1 MLDEILAID
10 EMHTPKASFLTES
23 EIEALQSSTLPRK
36 TPFAIQGVMN
46 TQLSIARFYGGI
58 RYNGDGYTYM
68 PDGDELIRDDVLLF
82 VTKLRK
88 KQRKTEKAEFTS
100 KQMEF

>member
-1 MLDEILAID
+1 MIDDILEIDKL
-10 EMHTPKASFLTES
+10 HSPKASYLTES
-23 EIEALQSSTLPRK
+23 EIEALQSSNLPRK

-82 VTKLRK
+82 VAKLRK

>member
-1 MLDEILAID
+1 MIAK
-10 EMHTPKASFLTES
+10 TSFLTDS
-23 EIEALQSSTLPRK
+23 EIEALHTSNLPRK

-58 RYNGDGYTYM
+58 RYNGDGYTYF
-68 PDGDELIRDDVLLF
+68 PDGDELIRDDVLKF

-88 KQRKTEKAEFTS
+88 KNRKTEQPQS
-100 KQMEF
+100 QQMEF

>member
-1 MLDEILAID
+1 MLDDFLAID
-10 EMHTPKASFLTES
+10 EMHSPKESFLTES
-23 EIEALQSSTLPRK
+23 EIEALQSSNLPRK

-68 PDGDELIRDDVLLF
+68 PDGDELIRDDVLMF
-82 VTKLRK
+82 ITKLRK
-88 KQRKTEKAEFTS
+88 KQRKTVKSEVQS

>member
-1 MLDEILAID
+1 MIDDILAID
-10 EMHTPKASFLTES
+10 EMHSPKTSFLTDS
-23 EIEALQSSTLPRK
+23 EIEALQTSNLPRK

-58 RYNGDGYTYM
+58 RYKGDGYTYM
-68 PDGDELIRDDVLLF
+68 PDGDELIRDDVLKF

-88 KQRKTEKAEFTS
+88 KTRKTEQPKS
-100 KQMEF
+100 QQMEF

>member
-1 MLDEILAID
+1 MIDDILTID
-10 EMHTPKASFLTES
+10 EMHSPKASFLTDS
-23 EIEALQSSTLPRK
+23 EIEALQTSNLSRK

-68 PDGDELIRDDVLLF
+68 PDGDELIRDDVLIF

-88 KQRKTEKAEFTS
+88 KNRKTEQPQS
-100 KQMEF
+100 QQMEF

>member
-1 MLDEILAID
+1 MIDDILSID
-10 EMHTPKASFLTES
+10 EMHSPKTSFLTDS
-23 EIEALQSSTLPRK
+23 EIEALQTSNLSRK

-58 RYNGDGYTYM
+58 RYNGDSYTYF
-68 PDGDELIRDDVLLF
+68 PDGDELIRDDVLIF

-88 KQRKTEKAEFTS
+88 KNRKTEQPQS
-100 KQMEF
+100 QQMEF

>member
-1 MLDEILAID
+1 MIDDILAID
-10 EMHTPKASFLTES
+10 EMHSPKTSFLIDS
-23 EIEALQSSTLPRK
+23 EIEALQTSNLPRK

-68 PDGDELIRDDVLLF
+68 PDGDELIRDDVLNF

-88 KQRKTEKAEFTS
+88 KNRKTEQPQS
-100 KQMEF
+100 QQMEF

>member
-1 MLDEILAID
+1 MIDDILSID
-10 EMHTPKASFLTES
+10 EMHSPKTSFLTEA
-23 EIEALQSSTLPRK
+23 EIEALQTSNLPRK

-58 RYNGDGYTYM
+58 RYKGDGYTYM
-68 PDGDELIRDDVLLF
+68 PDGDELIRDDVLKF

-88 KQRKTEKAEFTS
+88 KNRKTEQPQS
-100 KQMEF
+100 QQMEF

>member
-1 MLDEILAID
+1 MIDDILTID
-10 EMHTPKASFLTES
+10 EMHSPKASFLTDS
-23 EIEALQSSTLPRK
+23 EIEALQTSNLSRK

-68 PDGDELIRDDVLLF
+68 PDGDELIRDDVLNF

-88 KQRKTEKAEFTS
+88 KNRKTEQPQS
-100 KQMEF
+100 QQMEF

>member
-1 MLDEILAID
+1 MIEDILD
-10 EMHTPKASFLTES
+10 PKASFLTES
-23 EIEALQSSTLPRK
+23 EIEALQSSKLSRE

>member
-1 MLDEILAID
+1 MIDDILVID
-10 EMHTPKASFLTES
+10 EMHSPKASFLTEDEMES
-23 EIEALQSSTLPRK
+23 LQTSNLPRK

-68 PDGDELIRDDVLLF
+68 PDGDELIRDDVLIF
-82 VTKLRK
+82 ITKLRK
-88 KQRKTEKAEFTS
+88 KKRKTEKAEFTS

>member
-1 MLDEILAID
+1 MIDDILTID
-10 EMHTPKASFLTES
+10 EMHSPKHSFLTES
-23 EIEALQSSTLPRK
+23 EAEALQTSNLSRK

-68 PDGDELIRDDVLLF
+68 PDGDELIRDDVLIF

-88 KQRKTEKAEFTS
+88 KNRKTEQPQS
-100 KQMEF
+100 QPMEF

>member
-1 MLDEILAID
+1 MIDDILTID
-10 EMHTPKASFLTES
+10 EMHSPKASFLTDA
-23 EIEALQSSTLPRK
+23 EIEALQTSNLSRK

-68 PDGDELIRDDVLLF
+68 PDGDELIRDDVLIF

-88 KQRKTEKAEFTS
+88 KNRKTEQPQS
-100 KQMEF
+100 QQMEF

>member
-1 MLDEILAID
+1 MIAK
-10 EMHTPKASFLTES
+10 TSFITDS
-23 EIEALQSSTLPRK
+23 EFEALQTSNLPRE

-58 RYNGDGYTYM
+58 RYKGDSYTYM
-68 PDGDELIRDDVLLF
+68 PDGDELIRDDVLKF

-88 KQRKTEKAEFTS
+88 KNRKTEQPQS
-100 KQMEF
+100 QQMEF

>member
-1 MLDEILAID
+1 MIDDILSID
-10 EMHTPKASFLTES
+10 EMHSPKTSFLTDS
-23 EIEALQSSTLPRK
+23 EIEALQTSNLSRK

-68 PDGDELIRDDVLLF
+68 PDGDELIRDDVLKF

-88 KQRKTEKAEFTS
+88 KNRKTEQPQS
-100 KQMEF
+100 QQMEF

>member
-1 MLDEILAID
+1 MIDDILSID
-10 EMHTPKASFLTES
+10 EMHSPKTSFLTDS
-23 EIEALQSSTLPRK
+23 EIEALQTSNLQRK

-68 PDGDELIRDDVLLF
+68 PDGDELIRDDVLKF

-88 KQRKTEKAEFTS
+88 KNRKTEQHQS
-100 KQMEF
+100 QQMEF

>member
-1 MLDEILAID
+1 MIDDILSID
-10 EMHTPKASFLTES
+10 EMHPPKASFLTDS
-23 EIEALQSSTLPRK
+23 EIEALLTSDLQRK

-46 TQLSIARFYGGI
+46 TQLSIARFYGVI

-68 PDGDELIRDDVLLF
+68 PDGDELIRDDVLKF

-88 KQRKTEKAEFTS
+88 KSRKAEQPQS
-100 KQMEF
+100 QQMEF

>member
-1 MLDEILAID
+1 MIAK
-10 EMHTPKASFLTES
+10 TSFLTDS
-23 EIEALQSSTLPRK
+23 EFEALQTSNLPRK

-46 TQLSIARFYGGI
+46 TQLSIARFYGVI

-68 PDGDELIRDDVLLF
+68 PDGDELIRDDVLKF

-88 KQRKTEKAEFTS
+88 KNLKAEQPKS
-100 KQMEF
+100 QQMEF

>member
-1 MLDEILAID
+1 MIDDILAID
-10 EMHTPKASFLTES
+10 EMHSPKASFLTES
-23 EIEALQSSTLPRK
+23 EIEALQSSKLSRE

>member
-1 MLDEILAID
+1 MDDDILAID
-10 EMHTPKASFLTES
+10 KMHSPKASFLTEA
-23 EIEALQSSTLPRK
+23 EIEALQTSKMPRN

-46 TQLSIARFYGGI
+46 TQMSIARFYGGI
-58 RYNGDGYTYM
+58 RYNGDAYTYM
-68 PDGDELIRDDVLLF
+68 PDGDELIRDDVLMF

-88 KQRKTEKAEFTS
+88 QKRKAEKVEFKS

>member
-1 MLDEILAID
+1 MIDDILAID
-10 EMHTPKASFLTES
+10 EMHSPKTSFLTDS
-23 EIEALQSSTLPRK
+23 EIEALQTSNLPRN

-58 RYNGDGYTYM
+58 RYKGDGYTYM
-68 PDGDELIRDDVLLF
+68 PDGDELIRDDVLKF

-88 KQRKTEKAEFTS
+88 KNRKTEQPQS
-100 KQMEF
+100 QQMEF